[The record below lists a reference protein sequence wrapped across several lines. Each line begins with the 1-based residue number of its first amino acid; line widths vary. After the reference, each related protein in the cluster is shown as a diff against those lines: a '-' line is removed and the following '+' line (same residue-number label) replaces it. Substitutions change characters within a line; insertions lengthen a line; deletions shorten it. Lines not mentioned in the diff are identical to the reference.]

1 MKVLKISHNHPQ
13 NAEAIYTV
21 MQLAYQVEADLIGV
35 KSFPPLFRS
44 IEAIKSAKTTFYGLQ
59 NNNKLIG
66 VIEFSEKEVNTL
78 EIHSLV
84 VHPQYFGRG
93 CGSALLTNLI
103 KQSTAKKVMVSTAQ
117 ANKPAI
123 ALYQKHGFKIIH
135 KTQHDSGINVVDMQ
149 LKANQ

>member
-1 MKVLKISHNHPQ
+1 MLKISHNHPQ

-35 KSFPPLFRS
+35 ASFPPLLRS
-44 IEAIKSAKTTFYGLQ
+44 IDAIKLAKTTFNGIQ
-59 NNNKLIG
+59 VDNKLVG
-66 VIEFSEKEVNTL
+66 LIEFSGKSTPVL

-84 VHPQYFGRG
+84 IHPKYFGRG
-93 CGSALLTNLI
+93 FGTVLLTNLI
-103 KQSTAKKVMVSTAQ
+103 KLSAAKQLTVSTAK

-135 KTQHDSGINVVDMQ
+135 ETQHDSGIKVVKMQ